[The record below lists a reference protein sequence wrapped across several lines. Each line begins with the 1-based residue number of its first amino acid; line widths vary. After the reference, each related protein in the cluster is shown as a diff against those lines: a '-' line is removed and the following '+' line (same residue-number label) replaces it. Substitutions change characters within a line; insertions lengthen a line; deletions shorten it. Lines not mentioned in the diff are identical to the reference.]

1 MNDKA
6 AGGEGS
12 VDPRSLDLRVGDA
25 FSEWFDLYRHDENAD
40 KEAFLLG
47 HDEEVRESLRLR
59 IEEHLS
65 VSEIFKGAGS
75 QIVPGLLV
83 EGDFELIREL
93 GAGSTAVV
101 WEAHQRSLD
110 RMVAISHPSMRA
122 SQ

>member
-12 VDPRSLDLRVGDA
+12 VDTRSLDLRVGDA

-75 QIVPGLLV
+75 QIVPLS
-83 EGDFELIREL
+83 LI
-93 GAGSTAVV
+93 
-101 WEAHQRSLD
+101 H
-110 RMVAISHPSMRA
+110 I
-122 SQ
+122 